1 MSTQGAMSRGG
12 LRDELHAQVLATI
25 REGGQLLAGGE
36 PVAGVG
42 AFYQPTVLD
51 RVTPEMTAA
60 REETFGPVAAI
71 IRVPDAREAI
81 RVAND
86 SPFGLGAALWCGDV
100 AAAHALSRQIAAV
113 AVLINGLVGTDRRLP
128 YICKGSCRESVG
140 QEG

>member
-1 MSTQGAMSRGG
+1 MQAMSTQGAMSRGS

-60 REETFGPVAAI
+60 REETFRPVAAL
-71 IRVPDAREAI
+71 IRVPEAREAI
-81 RVAND
+81 R
-86 SPFGLGAALWCGDV
+86 
-100 AAAHALSRQIAAV
+100 REI
-113 AVLINGLVGTDRRLP
+113 
-128 YICKGSCRESVG
+128 GSASGRGRVCRYG
-140 QEG
+140 